1 MMMIVQHHMTAK
13 VITAR
18 PDTSLWK
25 AWALLQK
32 HHIRHLP
39 VIQGRR
45 LVGMITDRS
54 LRQLMPSS
62 LAPPDELD
70 RFRAWGAQVKV
81 GDVMSR
87 KLFPVTP
94 QTPTQEALRIMLDR
108 RVGCTPV
115 LRGSSLVGIVTTR
128 DMLRAL
134 AAHIQGKAVVPGQRA
149 ASRRKSSGSRWS
161 SQPKPKARRR

>member
-1 MMMIVQHHMTAK
+1 MIVQHHMTAK

-62 LAPPDELD
+62 LAPPDELE

-81 GDVMSR
+81 SDVMAR
-87 KLFPVTP
+87 NLFPVTP
-94 QTPTQEALRIMLDR
+94 QTPIRDALRIMLDR

-115 LRGSSLVGIVTTR
+115 LQGSNLVGIVTTR

-134 AAHIQGKAVVPGQRA
+134 AAQIQGKAVPLGPRA
-149 ASRRKSSGSRWS
+149 ALQRKSSVSRGSSRLNA
-161 SQPKPKARRR
+161 KGRRR